1 VLNKIGLAKRRK
13 GSMGMQKY
21 IVFDFDG
28 TLVDSQNIFVPI
40 YNQIA
45 KKHGYKTVKE
55 EEIEYLR
62 KLTMPERCKQL
73 DVPLYKLPILAL
85 EFYKLYQPAIKDL
98 ILFHGMKDV
107 LDELHKKGYGI
118 AVISSNSEEHIRAF
132 LHNNNIENIQEVY
145 CSKNLFGKDKMIKRF
160 LKSKKITEQDM
171 LYVGDEQRDVA
182 ACKKAGVNVIWVSWG
197 YDVIETVKKDAP
209 DYMVNTPMEIV
220 QVVQGAYS

>member
-1 VLNKIGLAKRRK
+1 
-13 GSMGMQKY
+13 MQKY

-98 ILFHGMKDV
+98 ILFHGMKEV
-107 LDELHKKGYGI
+107 LDELHKKATELQSYHPTQKSI
-118 AVISSNSEEHIRAF
+118 
-132 LHNNNIENIQEVY
+132 
-145 CSKNLFGKDKMIKRF
+145 FGHFYTIMI
-160 LKSKKITEQDM
+160 
-171 LYVGDEQRDVA
+171 
-182 ACKKAGVNVIWVSWG
+182 
-197 YDVIETVKKDAP
+197 
-209 DYMVNTPMEIV
+209 
-220 QVVQGAYS
+220 